1 MDIENKNRDVFR
13 LGTGTPSARSDG
25 RTESVMALNKPKA
38 VPEKSDERGKKPDW
52 AVRARQGPGSDFF
65 VNCGAAWNIEV
76 NGKDAI
82 SLKLTA
88 IPVQSDGSFLLLPP
102 KED

>member
-1 MDIENKNRDVFR
+1 MRESE
-13 LGTGTPSARSDG
+13 GT
-25 RTESVMALNKPKA
+25 VALKTKPAGKE
-38 VPEKSDERGKKPDW
+38 PERGKQPDFS
-52 AVRARQGPGSDFF
+52 VRARQGPGSDFF
-65 VNCGAAWNIEV
+65 INCGAAWVIEV
-76 NGKDAI
+76 NGKEAI